1 MFRLPTALAGG
12 CEGHWPM
19 TWTIEVGQTLRRR
32 ELHEIVGGGSWQ
44 NGIAPVRSTPD
55 ILVFTDPVSGAAHGY
70 DRFEG
75 LREDGTYA
83 YTGEGQRGDQQFVRG
98 NRILRDSAEDGR
110 VVRLFRT
117 SGRNATYVGPFT
129 LGDPAYEVREIPS
142 SDGVLRAGIIF
153 NLAPLED
160 AALELLPAYGRD
172 EIDPLV
178 SKWSAPSF
186 DDYTVNLRRTGE
198 ETYASRVEFE
208 LQAAFGRWL
217 TLRGDEVKLLVLE
230 TTDGVLRPDLYNET
244 TGEVIEAKKS
254 VARTYV
260 RTAIGQ
266 VLDYAHVARVK
277 SLDLAPSILLP
288 GRPSNDILELCH
300 SLGITVWHPDTIG
313 FVRLEPS

>member
-1 MFRLPTALAGG
+1 
-12 CEGHWPM
+12 M
-19 TWTIEVGQTLRRR
+19 TWKIEVGRTLPRR

-129 LGDPAYEVREIPS
+129 LGDPAFDVRQIPS
-142 SDGVLRAGIIF
+142 SDGPLRAGIIF

-160 AALELLPAYGRD
+160 AALELLPTYGR
-172 EIDPLV
+172 EGIAPLV
-178 SKWSAPSF
+178 SGWSAPSF
-186 DDYTVNLRRTGE
+186 DDYAVSRQLTGA
-198 ETYASRVEFE
+198 ETHASRVEFE
-208 LQAAFGRWL
+208 LQASFGRWL
-217 TLRGDEVKLLVLE
+217 TFRGDEVKLLVLE

-266 VLDYAHVARVK
+266 VLDYAHVARAK

-288 GRPSNDILELCH
+288 GRPANDILELCH

-313 FVRLEPS
+313 FARLEPSWS

>member
-1 MFRLPTALAGG
+1 MFRLPTAIACD
-12 CEGHWPM
+12 CEDRWPM
-19 TWTIEVGQTLRRR
+19 TWTIEVGRTLRRR

-98 NRILRDSAEDGR
+98 NRVLRDSAEDGR

-117 SGRNATYVGPFT
+117 TGRNATYVGPFT

-142 SDGVLRAGIIF
+142 SDGALRAGIIF

-160 AALELLPAYGRD
+160 AALELLPTYGRH
-172 EIDPLV
+172 EIGPHI
-178 SKWSAPSF
+178 SEWSAPSF
-186 DDYTVNLRRTGE
+186 DDYTINLRRTGE

-208 LQAAFGRWL
+208 LQAAFARWL

-230 TTDGVLRPDLYNET
+230 TADGVLRPDLYNET

-288 GRPSNDILELCH
+288 GRPSHDILALCH
-300 SLGITVWHPDTIG
+300 SLGITVWHPIAFG